1 MKWNEIKTMW
11 QEEGREAGKAEGV
24 FIGVVQ
30 AAKKYGATEEQ
41 IVKDLV
47 ETYHVEEAT
56 AKELCKQYM

>member
-11 QEEGREAGKAEGV
+11 QEEGIEKGEL
-24 FIGVVQ
+24 IG
-30 AAKKYGATEEQ
+30 AIKTARKYGATEEQ

-47 ETYHVEEAT
+47 ETYHVDEVT